1 MIETAKLEVFKFAA
15 AHYISVV
22 QRASDKS
29 FLPDI
34 IRYLKAYMNA
44 DVECAKWFLNQFCN
58 FEIVKEN
65 LLDSS
70 EALMRNFIGGLLY
83 CAMLKVYE

>member
-44 DVECAKWFLNQFCN
+44 DVECAKWFLN
-58 FEIVKEN
+58 
-65 LLDSS
+65 
-70 EALMRNFIGGLLY
+70 
-83 CAMLKVYE
+83 